1 MVLFNKFSKSLVS
14 IGIFIFV
21 IGVIALIFPVAFGK
35 ATVIILG
42 VIFIIGG
49 ALRLSFAIFSFSTG
63 TMILKYLASILMIIA
78 GIWLIAN
85 PDMGLNILTIFLA
98 VYFIIDGISSIS
110 YSFTMV
116 PVTGGAYLL
125 AEGIISIILGIL
137 IWSHWPATGKFA
149 LSIYVGIKL
158 LFNGMALIMTG
169 KMMKQTSA

>member
-98 VYFIIDGISSIS
+98 VYFIINGISSIS

>member
-1 MVLFNKFSKSLVS
+1 MALFNKFSKSLVS

-21 IGVIALIFPVAFGK
+21 IGIIALIFPVAFGQ

-49 ALRLSFAIFSFSTG
+49 ILRLSFAIFSFSTG

-149 LSIYVGIKL
+149 LSIFVGIKL

-169 KMMKQTSA
+169 KMLKRTSV

>member
-1 MVLFNKFSKSLVS
+1 MALFNKFSKSLVS

-21 IGVIALIFPVAFGK
+21 IGIIALIFPVAFGQ

-49 ALRLSFAIFSFSTG
+49 ILRLSFAIFSFSTG

-116 PVTGGAYLL
+116 PVTGGTYLL

-149 LSIYVGIKL
+149 LSIFVGIKL

-169 KMMKQTSA
+169 KMLKRTSV

>member
-125 AEGIISIILGIL
+125 AEGVISIILGIL

-149 LSIYVGIKL
+149 LSIFVGIKL

-169 KMMKQTSA
+169 KMLKQTSA

>member
-98 VYFIIDGISSIS
+98 VYFIIDGVSSIS

-125 AEGIISIILGIL
+125 AEGVISIILGIL

-149 LSIYVGIKL
+149 LSIFVGIKL

-169 KMMKQTSA
+169 KMLKQTSA